1 MRVAISGHQELGEAE
16 RLEWVR
22 GAVGAALE
30 ELRAT
35 SGVTCLAAGTDQL
48 FGLLCLERGL
58 PYTVIIPCRAYV
70 GTFTAAPDLV
80 EYHRLLEAAGERV
93 AMDYDEPGPLAYA
106 AANRAMVDR
115 CDALIAVWDGKPAR
129 DPGETA
135 DVVAYA
141 QLRGRRVIHVDLNTK
156 ETKTLGTGT
165 TTSNV
170 ERPRRR

>member
-1 MRVAISGHQELGEAE
+1 
-16 RLEWVR
+16 
-22 GAVGAALE
+22 
-30 ELRAT
+30 
-35 SGVTCLAAGTDQL
+35 
-48 FGLLCLERGL
+48 
-58 PYTVIIPCRAYV
+58 
-70 GTFTAAPDLV
+70 
-80 EYHRLLEAAGERV
+80 
-93 AMDYDEPGPLAYA
+93 
-106 AANRAMVDR
+106 
-115 CDALIAVWDGKPAR
+115 VWDGKPAR